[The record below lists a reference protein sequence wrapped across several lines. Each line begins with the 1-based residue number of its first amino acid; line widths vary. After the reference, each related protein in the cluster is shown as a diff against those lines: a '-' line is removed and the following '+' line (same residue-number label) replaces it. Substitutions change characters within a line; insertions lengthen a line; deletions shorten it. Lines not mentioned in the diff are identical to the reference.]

1 MKLKPYDQ
9 FRHSLHVK
17 RGKMFPSPFMLNRD
31 ALRCLVCVCGD
42 MRALLRKYSGHD
54 GLLLSRCARPLSTTF
69 FFFRYGVGSYRKTI
83 VFLFLYGH
91 CEWKRYLEP
100 ILTLK
105 VDKTTVL
112 KFLFTI

>member
-69 FFFRYGVGSYRKTI
+69 FFSATESEVTEKPLFFCFCMGI
-83 VFLFLYGH
+83 VNGRGIWSLF
-91 CEWKRYLEP
+91 
-100 ILTLK
+100 
-105 VDKTTVL
+105 
-112 KFLFTI
+112 

>member
-1 MKLKPYDQ
+1 MSGVRVRRYACPPAEV
-9 FRHSLHVK
+9 FGARRFVVV
-17 RGKMFPSPFMLNRD
+17 
-31 ALRCLVCVCGD
+31 ALRE
-42 MRALLRKYSGHD
+42 
-54 GLLLSRCARPLSTTF
+54 TTFDNF